1 MIRKKILVIISTFG
15 MGGTVSSLKAML
27 SLIDHRLVEFD
38 VFALYKVGPN
48 INSLSNANILKES
61 VWLSAS
67 IKETR
72 GLKRYVQILLRIIKN
87 LLSFFQI
94 DVTPFYVRMGA
105 KELHLEQYDC
115 VISYSEDL
123 TKFVSLFPV
132 KHKIAWTHSVY
143 SRYLEL
149 TDRGCELNYYKC
161 FDYII
166 CVSEYA
172 KMDFISVYD
181 SLKEKVKVIY
191 NCCDEKKLTELSKAY
206 IPEEFNRTDKLRQFY
221 IVSVGRLDPVKQFSA
236 IPRIASVVKAK
247 LGSCFKWF
255 IIGGACGDG
264 KEANTISSKIVEYQ
278 VGDIVSLL
286 GGKENPYPYIV
297 NSDVFVHTSLS
308 ETFGMVVQ
316 EALALGV
323 PAVLNN
329 YGSAYEMVIDGVN
342 GRVVPIS
349 QIADVLINMIRDHAY
364 YQGIKNQTMIT
375 GQKESILHKES
386 PTLLVKLI

>member
-1 MIRKKILVIISTFG
+1 MIRKKILIIIPTFG

-27 SLIDHRLVEFD
+27 SLIDHRLIESD

-48 INSLSNANILKES
+48 AKNLSHANILKES

-72 GLKRYVQILLRIIKN
+72 GLKRYAQILLRIIKN

-94 DVTPFYVRMGA
+94 DVTPFYVRMWA
-105 KELHLEQYDC
+105 KELHIEQYDC

-123 TKFVSLFPV
+123 TKLVSLFPV

-143 SRYLEL
+143 SRYQEM
-149 TDRGCELNYYKC
+149 TGGGCELNYYKC

-172 KMDFISVYD
+172 KTNFISIYD

-191 NCCDEKKLTELSKAY
+191 NCCDEKKLTELSKAFF
-206 IPEEFNRTDKLRQFY
+206 PEEFIRTDNLRQFS

-236 IPRIASVVKAK
+236 IPCIASAVKAK
-247 LGSCFKWF
+247 LGSCFRWC

-264 KEANTISSKIVEYQ
+264 KEANTISS
-278 VGDIVSLL
+278 
-286 GGKENPYPYIV
+286 
-297 NSDVFVHTSLS
+297 
-308 ETFGMVVQ
+308 
-316 EALALGV
+316 
-323 PAVLNN
+323 
-329 YGSAYEMVIDGVN
+329 
-342 GRVVPIS
+342 
-349 QIADVLINMIRDHAY
+349 
-364 YQGIKNQTMIT
+364 
-375 GQKESILHKES
+375 
-386 PTLLVKLI
+386 